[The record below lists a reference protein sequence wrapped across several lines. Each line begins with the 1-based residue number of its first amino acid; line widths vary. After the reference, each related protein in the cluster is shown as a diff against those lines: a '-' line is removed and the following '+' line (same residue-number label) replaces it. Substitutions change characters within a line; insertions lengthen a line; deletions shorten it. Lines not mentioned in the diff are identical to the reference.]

1 MLFRNVTD
9 VAAPLATSTVSSA
22 VVEEYEKKLSA
33 QEESLKDANEKID
46 AQQETIERLEGE
58 VGELRRSM
66 DESEEKLVAA
76 VRCDEGFLGLTS
88 SPYVTSTVSQSV
100 CQSVRQTR
108 FSYFPP
114 LDFSDFLHQ
123 ASLL

>member
-22 VVEEYEKKLSA
+22 VVEEYEKKLNV

-46 AQQETIERLEGE
+46 AQQEIIEKLEGE

-76 VRCDEGFLGLTS
+76 VRCD
-88 SPYVTSTVSQSV
+88 
-100 CQSVRQTR
+100 
-108 FSYFPP
+108 
-114 LDFSDFLHQ
+114 
-123 ASLL
+123 